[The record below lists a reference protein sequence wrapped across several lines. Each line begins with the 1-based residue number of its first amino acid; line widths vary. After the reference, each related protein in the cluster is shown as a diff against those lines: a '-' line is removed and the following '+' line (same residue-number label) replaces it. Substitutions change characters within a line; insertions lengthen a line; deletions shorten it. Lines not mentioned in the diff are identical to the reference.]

1 MFKPDFEEFKKLC
14 GQGNMVPVCYEMLA
28 DLETPVSVLSRFID
42 EEHAALFESIEGGER
57 WGRYSAIGIRPFGIF
72 KVQEG
77 VPTFES
83 NGKIETLDAPEG
95 PFFALR
101 QIMKRYQI
109 VDIPNMPRFYAGA
122 LGYLG
127 YNSIAEFEKMP
138 APKKPLTEPTAYFM
152 LFDQAVIFDNIR
164 HTMRL
169 VACANLDKHPD
180 PKQAFDIACAEIEA
194 MRKRLAEP
202 VQIESAHAEFSMDM
216 IKSNMTKEYF
226 YEMVAKA
233 KERIIAGDII
243 QVVLSQRFSTP
254 QTVPPLQLYRA
265 LRLVNPSPYMFFL
278 KTGKD
283 KYLIGSSP
291 EVMVRLNNGKAELRP
306 IAGTRPRGATDVAD
320 RENTNALL
328 NDEKER
334 AEHLMLVDLGRNDL
348 GRVAQPASVQVREL
362 MVIEKYSHV
371 MHLVS
376 NVESVIKPGMD
387 AFDLIR
393 STFPAGTL
401 SGAPKISAMK
411 IINELEPEP
420 REIYGGCVG
429 YINFNGNMDM
439 AITIRTME
447 LRDGMIY
454 VQAGGGHVYDSEPEY
469 EYNETRH
476 KAGALF
482 RALELAANNLEI

>member
-1 MFKPDFEEFKKLC
+1 MFKPNFEEFKKLC
-14 GQGNMVPVCYEMLA
+14 SQGNIVPVCHEMLA
-28 DLETPVSVLSRFID
+28 DLETPVSVLSRFAA
-42 EEHAALFESIEGGER
+42 EEHVALFESIEGGER
-57 WGRYSAIGIRPFGIF
+57 WGRYSIIGLRPFGIF
-72 KVQEG
+72 KVAGG
-77 VPTFES
+77 VPTFEA
-83 NGKIETLDAPEG
+83 NGKVETLDARDG
-95 PFFALR
+95 GFFALR
-101 QIMKRYQI
+101 QIMKRYKM
-109 VDIPNMPRFYAGA
+109 VDMPGMPRFYAGA

-127 YNSIAEFEKMP
+127 YNTIAEFEKMP
-138 APKKPLTEPTAYFM
+138 ATKQPLAEPTAYFM

-169 VACANLDKHPD
+169 VACARVDEFAD
-180 PKQAFDIACAEIEA
+180 QKQAFDSACDRINALKAHLEKPHKIENV
-194 MRKRLAEP
+194 R
-202 VQIESAHAEFSMDM
+202 AEFNMDM
-216 IKSNMTKEYF
+216 VQSNMTKDEF
-226 YEMVAKA
+226 FNMVAKA
-233 KERIIAGDII
+233 KERIVAGDII
-243 QVVLSQRFSTP
+243 QVVLSQRFSTK

-278 KTGKD
+278 KTGAD
-283 KYLIGSSP
+283 KYLVGSSP

-306 IAGTRPRGATDVAD
+306 IAGTRPRGASDTEDHQ
-320 RENTNALL
+320 NTNELL

-376 NVESVIKPGMD
+376 NVESMLKPELD
-387 AFDLIR
+387 AFDLIKAA
-393 STFPAGTL
+393 FPAGTL

-447 LRDGMIY
+447 LRNGMIY
-454 VQAGGGHVYDSEPEY
+454 VQAGGGNVYDSEPEY

-476 KAGALF
+476 KARALF
-482 RALELAANNLEI
+482 KALELAANNLEI